1 MSEGVPPAVDL
12 SVDFCGLALR
22 NPVMVASG
30 TFGYGTEYA
39 DLVDVSSLGAL
50 ITKAVTLEPR
60 EGNPPPR
67 ICETP
72 AGMLNAIGLQNPGV
86 QVFLEEKLPALR
98 GYGVPVIVNVS
109 GSTAEET
116 AELARILTVDG
127 IAALEVN
134 VSCPNVENEGM
145 RFGTDCNLT
154 AELTAAV
161 VGATSLPVIVKLS
174 PNVTDIVSIARAAQE
189 AGAHALSLINTLL
202 GMSIDVDRR
211 RPHLGNITGGLSG
224 PAIRPVAVRMVW
236 QVAQAVDVPVI
247 GMGGIMSARDALE
260 FILAGAT
267 AVAVGSANL
276 VEPTSIQR
284 VIDGLGEYCSAHGIE
299 RITDLVGALVID

>member
-1 MSEGVPPAVDL
+1 MSAPDL
-12 SVDFCGLALR
+12 SVAIAGVRLQ
-22 NPVMVASG
+22 NPVMSASG
-30 TFGYGTEYA
+30 TFGYGLEFAPYL
-39 DLVDVSSLGAL
+39 DLSRVGA
-50 ITKAVTLEPR
+50 IVTKAVTLRPR
-60 EGNPPPR
+60 DGNPPPR
-67 ICETP
+67 IRETP
-72 AGMLNAIGLQNPGV
+72 AGVLNAIGLQNPGV

-98 GYGVPVIVNVS
+98 GYGVPVIVNIS

-202 GMSIDVDRR
+202 GMSIDVERR

-284 VIDGLGEYCSAHGIE
+284 VIDGLGEYCGAHGIE

>member
-1 MSEGVPPAVDL
+1 MSAPDL
-12 SVDFCGLALR
+12 SVEIAGVRLQ
-22 NPVMVASG
+22 NPVMSASG
-30 TFGYGTEYA
+30 TFGYGLEFAPYL
-39 DLVDVSSLGAL
+39 DLRRVGA
-50 ITKAVTLEPR
+50 IVTKAVTLEPR
-60 EGNPPPR
+60 DGNPPPR
-67 ICETP
+67 IRETP
-72 AGMLNAIGLQNPGV
+72 AGVLNAIGLQNPGV
-86 QVFLEEKLPALR
+86 QVFLAEKLPALR
-98 GYGVPVIVNVS
+98 DYGVPVIVNVS

-145 RFGTDCNLT
+145 HFGTDCDLT

-174 PNVTDIVSIARAAQE
+174 PNVTDIVSIALAAQE

-236 QVAQAVDVPVI
+236 QVAEAVEVPVI
-247 GMGGIMSARDALE
+247 GMGGILNARDALE

-284 VIDGLGEYCSAHGIE
+284 VIDGLSEYCSAHGIE
-299 RITDLVGALVID
+299 RITDLVGALEID

>member
-1 MSEGVPPAVDL
+1 MSALDL
-12 SVDFCGLALR
+12 SVAIAGVRLQ
-22 NPVMVASG
+22 NPVMSASG
-30 TFGYGTEYA
+30 TFGYGLEFAPYL
-39 DLVDVSSLGAL
+39 DLSRVGA
-50 ITKAVTLEPR
+50 IVTKAVTLRPR
-60 EGNPPPR
+60 DGNPPPR
-67 ICETP
+67 IRETP
-72 AGMLNAIGLQNPGV
+72 AGVLNAIGLQNPGV

-247 GMGGIMSARDALE
+247 GMGGIMNARDALE

>member
-1 MSEGVPPAVDL
+1 MSAPDLAVAIAGVRL
-12 SVDFCGLALR
+12 Q
-22 NPVMVASG
+22 NPVMSASG
-30 TFGYGTEYA
+30 TFGYGLEFAPYL
-39 DLVDVSSLGAL
+39 DLSRVGA
-50 ITKAVTLEPR
+50 IVTKAVTLRPR
-60 EGNPPPR
+60 DGNPPPR
-67 ICETP
+67 IRETP
-72 AGMLNAIGLQNPGV
+72 AGVLNAIGLQNPGV

-247 GMGGIMSARDALE
+247 GMGGIMNARDALE

>member
-1 MSEGVPPAVDL
+1 MSALDL
-12 SVDFCGLALR
+12 SVAIAGVRLQ
-22 NPVMVASG
+22 NPVMSASG
-30 TFGYGTEYA
+30 TFGYGLEFAPYL
-39 DLVDVSSLGAL
+39 DLSRVGA
-50 ITKAVTLEPR
+50 IVTKAVTLRPR
-60 EGNPPPR
+60 DGNPPPR
-67 ICETP
+67 IRETP
-72 AGMLNAIGLQNPGV
+72 AGVLNAIGLQNPGV

>member
-1 MSEGVPPAVDL
+1 MSAPDL
-12 SVDFCGLALR
+12 SVAIAGVRLQ
-22 NPVMVASG
+22 NPVMSASG
-30 TFGYGTEYA
+30 TFGYGLEFAPYL
-39 DLVDVSSLGAL
+39 DLSRVGA
-50 ITKAVTLEPR
+50 IVTKAVTLRPR
-60 EGNPPPR
+60 DGNPPPR
-67 ICETP
+67 IRETP
-72 AGMLNAIGLQNPGV
+72 AGVLNAIGLQNPGV

-202 GMSIDVDRR
+202 GMSIDVERR

-284 VIDGLGEYCSAHGIE
+284 VIDGLSEYCSAHRIE